1 MVKSSSLLGSISCN
15 LKFVFMSHFP
25 HLKLLFLSIVLNAQL
40 KQSHLLNL
48 SLSSISISSKFVEYF
63 LFFFFFLFLSVEF
76 GLFFLLVEHKFNSSF
91 SWSFCFPKHRYELR
105 NDIKS
110 FNKLSKKNFNK
121 ITKYFFEDRSVSD

>member
-15 LKFVFMSHFP
+15 LKFVFISHFP

-48 SLSSISISSKFVEYF
+48 SLSSISISSKFFEYF
-63 LFFFFFLFLSVEF
+63 LFFFFFLFFSVEF
-76 GLFFLLVEHKFNSSF
+76 FLFVEHKFNSSL
-91 SWSFCFPKHRYELR
+91 SWSFCFPKQRYELR

-110 FNKLSKKNFNK
+110 FNKLSKKYFNK
-121 ITKYFFEDRSVSD
+121 ITKYFFEIKSVSD